1 MGAGAEQGNSTG
13 ACLNHQDERGQWL
26 GQGVMDMV
34 LSSGWS
40 LEGLL
45 STAWGPGSESP
56 GVQDAQS
63 TGFPM

>member
-13 ACLNHQDERGQWL
+13 ACLNHQDERGRWL

-45 STAWGPGSESP
+45 STGWGPGSKSS

-63 TGFPM
+63 AGFPM